1 MKPDW
6 DALGDE
12 YADSKT
18 VVIGDVDC
26 TAAGKPLCEKYGVRG
41 CAPPARPPA
50 AQKCRRRP
58 RRSRRRRAPPP
69 PTRRAARP
77 PPTHLA
83 PPARASADPTIK
95 YFNPPDEEG
104 EDYKGGRSL
113 ADLKKFAKNELGPG
127 CSVDSIENC
136 TPEQKTELEKYTA
149 MSEEERATKLEKA
162 KEELKTA
169 EDAHNELL
177 KQLQSTYKDS
187 QDKLEKLKE
196 DTAPVIKMLK
206 AATSTKKAG
215 GKARA
220 PPARRAPS
228 PAPPDP
234 PPPPA
239 PPALPPLR
247 PVAALRG
254 PSARVLTRPR
264 PRRRD
269 LRTRS
274 KPRPPCAL
282 KDGAAGGRD
291 ARPR

>member
-18 VVIGDVDC
+18 VIIGDVDC
-26 TAAGKPLCEKYGVRG
+26 TAAGKPLCEKYGVKG
-41 CAPPARPPA
+41 CAPPPARPPR
-50 AQKCRRRP
+50 KTRRRH
-58 RRSRRRRAPPP
+58 RRFAAAARRAPP
-69 PTRRAARP
+69 TRRPARP

-127 CSVDSIENC
+127 CSVDTIENC

-228 PAPPDP
+228 PAPRSP
-234 PPPPA
+234 PPSHPA
-239 PPALPPLR
+239 RPPLR
-247 PVAALRG
+247 PAAALRR

-269 LRTRS
+269 LRTRF

>member
-6 DALGDE
+6 DALGAE

-41 CAPPARPPA
+41 Y
-50 AQKCRRRP
+50 
-58 RRSRRRRAPPP
+58 
-69 PTRRAARP
+69 
-77 PPTHLA
+77 
-83 PPARASADPTIK
+83 PTIK

-127 CSVDSIENC
+127 CAVDTIENC
-136 TPEQKTELEKYTA
+136 TPEQKAELEKYTS
-149 MSEEERATKLEKA
+149 MSEEERAEKLEKA
-162 KEELKTA
+162 KTELKTA

-215 GKARA
+215 GK
-220 PPARRAPS
+220 
-228 PAPPDP
+228 DE
-234 PPPPA
+234 
-239 PPALPPLR
+239 
-247 PVAALRG
+247 V
-254 PSARVLTRPR
+254 
-264 PRRRD
+264 
-269 LRTRS
+269 
-274 KPRPPCAL
+274 
-282 KDGAAGGRD
+282 
-291 ARPR
+291 